1 MTSCISR
8 PKLNAADHP
17 DAWNM
22 GHLTEIAIYLSAALV
37 AVPLFRRLG
46 FGAILGYLVAGMLI
60 GPSGL
65 SLIGDVDSIMQ
76 IAEIGVVFLLFV
88 IGLELKPARLWVMRQ
103 AIFLNGS
110 LQVVLAAVPLTFLM
124 HWMFALSWPVSALVA
139 FALALSSTA
148 FVLQTL
154 AEKKQLGTIHGR
166 HAFGILL
173 FQDLAVIPALAL
185 IPLMGA
191 AGHGHAGE
199 TSMLAQTVQAIAV
212 IAALVVGGRYLLR
225 PVFHAIARW
234 GNEESFTVAALLVV
248 LGAALLMDWA
258 ELSMG
263 LGAFIAGVLLA
274 DSEYRH
280 ELEGNINPFKGL
292 LLGLFFISV
301 GMSADFGVIQDNV
314 AVIVGGT
321 LALLGIKGST
331 LWLGSRMLR
340 VDNIN
345 ASQLALILAQGGEF
359 AFVLFHTALHE
370 NVLSSQITE
379 PLIAMVILSM
389 MLTPL
394 LFMLS
399 DTLGRRA
406 RTRLPQDH
414 YDTIEHAEPPVI
426 IAGFGRMGQI
436 IARVLQMRGIAFTAL
451 EKDAAHV
458 AMVRRWGNKIYY
470 GQPNNRETLRAAGAE
485 HARLLIVT
493 MDDAE
498 KALRTIELA
507 RRHFPHLKIFCRA
520 RDRHHALHLMEL
532 GVDGVMRETW
542 LSSLEM
548 ANQVLQAL
556 GDDAATAHH
565 TTHVF
570 READEALLKRQLSHR
585 NDLDQM
591 IQSSQQLRE
600 ELTELFESDP
610 RMSPLNEPSSRE
622 S

>member
-1 MTSCISR
+1 
-8 PKLNAADHP
+8 
-17 DAWNM
+17 M
-22 GHLTEIAIYLSAALV
+22 GHLTEIAIYLTAALV

-60 GPSGL
+60 GPVGL
-65 SLIGDVDSIMQ
+65 ALIGEVESVMQ

-88 IGLELKPARLWVMRQ
+88 IGLELKPSRLWVMRQ

-110 LQVVLAAVPLTFLM
+110 LQVLLAAAPLTFLM
-124 HWMFALSWPVSALVA
+124 HWMFDLSWAVATLVA

-154 AEKKQLGTIHGR
+154 AEKKQLGTVHGR
-166 HAFGILL
+166 QAFGILL
-173 FQDLAVIPALAL
+173 FQDLAVIPALAI

-191 AGHGHAGE
+191 AGSAQSGDS
-199 TSMLAQTVQAIAV
+199 SMLAQSLEALAV

-225 PVFHAIARW
+225 PVFHAVARW
-234 GNEESFTVAALLVV
+234 GNEESFTVVALLVV
-248 LGAALLMDWA
+248 LGAALLMDSA

-301 GMSADFGVIQDNV
+301 GMSADFQIIHNNALVI
-314 AVIVGGT
+314 AGGT
-321 LALLGIKGST
+321 LALLTIKGST
-331 LWLGSRMLR
+331 LWLSSRALG
-340 VDNIN
+340 VDSVN
-345 ASQLALILAQGGEF
+345 AKQLALILAQGGEF
-359 AFVLFHTALHE
+359 AFVLFHTAAHE
-370 NVLSSQITE
+370 DVLDVSITE
-379 PLIAMVILSM
+379 PLTAIVILSM

-399 DTLGRRA
+399 DMLGRMA
-406 RTRLPQDH
+406 RERIPKQH

-436 IARVLQMRGIAFTAL
+436 IARVLQMRGIAYTAL

-485 HARLLIVT
+485 HAQLLIVT

-498 KALRTIELA
+498 KAIRTIELA

-556 GDDAATAHH
+556 GDDEDSAQH
-565 TTHVF
+565 TTAVF

-585 NDLDQM
+585 HDLDQM
-591 IQSSQQLRE
+591 IQSSKQLRT
-600 ELTELFESDP
+600 ELTELFEADP
-610 RMSPLNEPSSRE
+610 RMPPANDPPTSE

>member
-1 MTSCISR
+1 
-8 PKLNAADHP
+8 
-17 DAWNM
+17 M
-22 GHLTEIAIYLSAALV
+22 GHLTEIAIYLTAALI

-60 GPSGL
+60 GPAGL
-65 SLIGDVDSIMQ
+65 SLIGEVESVMQ

-88 IGLELKPARLWVMRQ
+88 IGLELKPSRLWVMRE

-110 LQVVLAAVPLTFLM
+110 LQVLLAAVPLAFLM
-124 HWMFALSWPVSALVA
+124 HWMMGLSWAVASLVA

-154 AEKKQLGTIHGR
+154 AEKKQLGTVHGR

-173 FQDLAVIPALAL
+173 FQDLAVIPALAI

-191 AGHGHAGE
+191 AGQAQSGDH
-199 TSMLAQTVQAIAV
+199 SILAQSIQAIVV

-225 PVFHAIARW
+225 PVFHAVARW
-234 GNEESFTVAALLVV
+234 GNEESFTVVALLVV
-248 LGAALLMDWA
+248 LGAALLMDSA

-301 GMSADFGVIQDNV
+301 GMSADFQIIQNH
-314 AVIVGGT
+314 ALVIVGGT
-321 LALLGIKGST
+321 LALLTIKGAT
-331 LWLGSRMLR
+331 LWLSSRALG
-340 VDNIN
+340 VDVVN
-345 ASQLALILAQGGEF
+345 ANQLALILAQGGEF
-359 AFVLFHTALHE
+359 AFVLFHTAAHE
-370 NVLSSQITE
+370 DVLDASVTE
-379 PLIAMVILSM
+379 PLTAIVILSM

-399 DTLGRRA
+399 DMLGRMA
-406 RTRLPQDH
+406 RERIPKQH
-414 YDTIEHAEPPVI
+414 YDTIEPAEPPVI

-436 IARVLQMRGIAFTAL
+436 IARVLQMRGIAYTAL

-485 HARLLIVT
+485 HAQLLIVT

-498 KALRTIELA
+498 KAMRTIELA

-556 GDDAATAHH
+556 GDDKNAARH
-565 TTHVF
+565 TTDVF
-570 READEALLKRQLSHR
+570 READEALLKRQLAHR
-585 NDLDQM
+585 HDLDLM
-591 IQSSQQLRE
+591 IQSSQQLRA
-600 ELTELFESDP
+600 ELTELFEADP
-610 RMSPLNEPSSRE
+610 RMPQIDEPPTSE

>member
-1 MTSCISR
+1 
-8 PKLNAADHP
+8 
-17 DAWNM
+17 M
-22 GHLTEIAIYLSAALV
+22 GHLTEIAIYLTAALV

-60 GPSGL
+60 GPAGL
-65 SLIGDVDSIMQ
+65 SLIGEVESVMQ

-88 IGLELKPARLWVMRQ
+88 IGLELKPSRLWVMRQ

-110 LQVVLAAVPLTFLM
+110 LQVLLAAVPLSLLM
-124 HWMFALSWPVSALVA
+124 HWMFDLSWAVATLVA

-154 AEKKQLGTIHGR
+154 AEKKQLGTVHGR
-166 HAFGILL
+166 QAFGILL
-173 FQDLAVIPALAL
+173 FQDLAVIPALAI

-191 AGHGHAGE
+191 AGHAQSGDS
-199 TSMLAQTVQAIAV
+199 SMLAQSLQALAV

-225 PVFHAIARW
+225 PVFHAVARW
-234 GNEESFTVAALLVV
+234 GNEESFTIAALLVV
-248 LGAALLMDWA
+248 LGAALLMDSA

-280 ELEGNINPFKGL
+280 ELEGNITPFKGL

-301 GMSADFGVIQDNV
+301 GMSADFQIIQNNLL
-314 AVIVGGT
+314 VIVGGT
-321 LALLGIKGST
+321 LALMTIKGST
-331 LWLGSRMLR
+331 LWLGSRALGVDR
-340 VDNIN
+340 VN
-345 ASQLALILAQGGEF
+345 ANQLALILAQGGEF
-359 AFVLFHTALHE
+359 AFVLFHTATHE
-370 NVLSSQITE
+370 DVLDASITE
-379 PLIAMVILSM
+379 PLIAIVILSM

-399 DTLGRRA
+399 DRLGRRA
-406 RTRLPQDH
+406 RALIPKAH

-458 AMVRRWGNKIYY
+458 ALVRRWGNKIYY
-470 GQPNNRETLRAAGAE
+470 GQPNNRETLRAAGAD

-507 RRHFPHLKIFCRA
+507 RLHFPHLKIFCRA

-532 GVDGVMRETW
+532 DVDGVIRETW

-556 GDDAATAHH
+556 GDDEKTAQH
-565 TTHVF
+565 TTEVF

-585 NDLDQM
+585 HDLDQM
-591 IQSSQQLRE
+591 IQSSQQLRT
-600 ELTELFESDP
+600 ELTELFEADP
-610 RMSPLNEPSSRE
+610 RMSPVDEPPKS
-622 S
+622 

>member
-1 MTSCISR
+1 
-8 PKLNAADHP
+8 
-17 DAWNM
+17 M
-22 GHLTEIAIYLSAALV
+22 GHLTEIAIYLIAALI

-46 FGAILGYLVAGMLI
+46 FGAILGYLAAGMLI
-60 GPSGL
+60 GPSGMR
-65 SLIGDVDSIMQ
+65 LIAEVASVMQ

-110 LQVVLAAVPLTFLM
+110 LQVLMAAVPLTFLM
-124 HWMFALSWPVSALVA
+124 HWMFALSWSVSAFVA

-154 AEKKQLGTIHGR
+154 AEKKQLGTVHGR
-166 HAFGILL
+166 QAFGILL
-173 FQDLAVIPALAL
+173 FQDLAVIPALAI

-191 AGHGHAGE
+191 AGHSQPGD
-199 TSMLAQTVQAIAV
+199 TSLFAQTVQAIAV

-234 GNEESFTVAALLVV
+234 GNEESFTVAGLLVV

-301 GMSADFGVIQDNV
+301 GMSADFHVIQDNLL
-314 AVIVGGT
+314 IILGGT
-321 LALLGIKGST
+321 LALLSIKATT
-331 LWLGSRMLR
+331 LWLGSRALG
-340 VDNIN
+340 VDSVN
-345 ASQLALILAQGGEF
+345 ANQSALILAQGGEF
-359 AFVLFHTALHE
+359 AFVLFHTATHE
-370 NVLSSQITE
+370 NVLSASTTE
-379 PLIAMVILSM
+379 PLIAIVILSM

-399 DTLGRRA
+399 DNLGRRA
-406 RTRLPQDH
+406 RARLPQEH
-414 YDTIEHAEPPVI
+414 YDTIEHSEPPVI

-485 HARLLIVT
+485 HAHLLIVT

-507 RRHFPHLKIFCRA
+507 RRHFPHLRIFCRA

-548 ANQVLQAL
+548 ATQVLQAL
-556 GDDAATAHH
+556 GDNETTARH
-565 TTHVF
+565 TTNIF

-585 NDLDQM
+585 HDLDLM
-591 IQSSQQLRE
+591 IRSSQQLRD

-610 RMSPLNEPSSRE
+610 RMSPVNQPQEQKNS
-622 S
+622 